1 MKKDFLVI
9 RVVMVVIL
17 RMRNHHST
25 CEKHK
30 SDGSEKKNR
39 SMIATSSTMDNNVC
53 IYIYIWVFPKIGVS
67 QNGCFIMENPIKMD
81 DLGVTLFLETPIYT
95 Y

>member
-9 RVVMVVIL
+9 RVVMVVIR
-17 RMRNHHST
+17 RMRNHDST

-30 SDGSEKKNR
+30 SDGSEKK

-53 IYIYIWVFPKIGVS
+53 IYIYMGISKNRGIPKWMLY
-67 QNGCFIMENPIKMD
+67 NGKP
-81 DLGVTLFLETPIYT
+81 Y
-95 Y
+95 